1 MPEYARQ
8 VRRGVT
14 LLVTGDQADLT
25 FTQEATA
32 PTGVHPCP
40 LDAGDLR
47 TAATHA
53 SRLERDPHGNLPL
66 PLLRVHAPSEVFV
79 FDRSAAESV
88 SGIRSIPFARVP
100 RKLAGLIGDGVLA
113 GVASGAVVSAT
124 GDAASLAKLRADIAD
139 HLSQAGFHVYLD
151 IPGWTVTDAGVA
163 EGSDG
168 GSAKHS
174 AA

>member
-1 MPEYARQ
+1 
-8 VRRGVT
+8 
-14 LLVTGDQADLT
+14 
-25 FTQEATA
+25 
-32 PTGVHPCP
+32 
-40 LDAGDLR
+40 
-47 TAATHA
+47 
-53 SRLERDPHGNLPL
+53 
-66 PLLRVHAPSEVFV
+66 
-79 FDRSAAESV
+79 
-88 SGIRSIPFARVP
+88 
-100 RKLAGLIGDGVLA
+100 
-113 GVASGAVVSAT
+113 VSAT